1 MRPKEMIVS
10 LSHVF
15 PKRILVHR
23 LLLPVLY
30 SSSGSDQVLLMN
42 AGTVSST
49 YGKGVTELLSRWN
62 TGCDMR
68 RTDVET
74 HEGKLVASVLRASDY
89 TDNLCFLGLEYLDLE
104 VLYRCRQFSRTISV
118 SFIIYS
124 SFAVAANLN
133 KFRMGVFPN
142 PEPFPEKSSKL
153 VILLSQLVKKLIV
166 FVMLDLNLCQL
177 KIFSSRHAKEDISL
191 FSVFHIIVRSCA
203 NSWGEFRVNIA
214 CALRIWD
221 RRRWLSL
228 TNSSTFSGWAG

>member
-1 MRPKEMIVS
+1 MQPKEMTVS

-15 PKRILVHR
+15 PKRILFYR
-23 LLLPVLY
+23 LLLPVHD

-68 RTDVET
+68 RT
-74 HEGKLVASVLRASDY
+74 HEGKLVACVLRALDY
-89 TDNLCFLGLEYLDLE
+89 TDNLCCLGLECLDLE
-104 VLYRCRQFSRTISV
+104 VLYRRRRFSRTVSV

-124 SFAVAANLN
+124 IITVAANLN

-153 VILLSQLVKKLIV
+153 VILLSQLVKKLTV
-166 FVMLDLNLCQL
+166 FVILDLNLCQL
-177 KIFSSRHAKEDISL
+177 EIFSSSHAKEYI
-191 FSVFHIIVRSCA
+191 FFVFHITVRSSA
-203 NSWGEFRVNIA
+203 NSWGKVRGNLA
-214 CALRIWD
+214 CALKI
-221 RRRWLSL
+221 
-228 TNSSTFSGWAG
+228 

>member
-1 MRPKEMIVS
+1 MQIGKVLKHFASLQNVPTGKATGTRKSEEEAISTNGKMRPKEMIVS

-15 PKRILVHR
+15 PKRILVYR

-89 TDNLCFLGLEYLDLE
+89 TDNLCCLGLEYLDLE
-104 VLYRCRQFSRTISV
+104 VLYRCRQFFRTISV

-124 SFAVAANLN
+124 SFTVAA
-133 KFRMGVFPN
+133 
-142 PEPFPEKSSKL
+142 
-153 VILLSQLVKKLIV
+153 
-166 FVMLDLNLCQL
+166 C
-177 KIFSSRHAKEDISL
+177 
-191 FSVFHIIVRSCA
+191 
-203 NSWGEFRVNIA
+203 
-214 CALRIWD
+214 
-221 RRRWLSL
+221 
-228 TNSSTFSGWAG
+228 